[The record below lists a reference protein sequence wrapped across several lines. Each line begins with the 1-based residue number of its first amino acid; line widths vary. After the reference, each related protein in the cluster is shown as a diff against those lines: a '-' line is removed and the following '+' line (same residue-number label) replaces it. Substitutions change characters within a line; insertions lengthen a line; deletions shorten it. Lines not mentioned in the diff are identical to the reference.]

1 MRRVSPELGWQ
12 GLGWAGVIALALL
25 AGHLRAPRPPAG
37 TRLLLLGPVAPLVAQ
52 VQWLRFQAS
61 LERGEGERALEL
73 AESALGLDPRAN
85 AGWER
90 LAAHLVFDR
99 ASPEREPDLARRR
112 SFVAAGL
119 AVLTR
124 GAELAE
130 QPGELELLA
139 GLALLSR
146 AEVDPALRP
155 GGARELRS
163 EAAARIERAAALGST
178 QAAEL
183 LPHAR
188 ARAAE

>member
-1 MRRVSPELGWQ
+1 MTRASTA
-12 GLGWAGVIALALL
+12 LGWAGVLVLALV
-25 AGHLRAPRPPAG
+25 AGHLRAPRPATG
-37 TRLLLLGPVAPLVAQ
+37 TPLLLLGPIAPLVAQ

-73 AESALGLDPRAN
+73 AESALALDPRAN

-90 LAAHLVFDR
+90 LAAHLLFDR
-99 ASPEREPDLARRR
+99 ASPEREPDPARRR

-119 AVLTR
+119 AVVTR

-130 QPGELELLA
+130 RPGELALLA
-139 GLALLSR
+139 GLALLSK
-146 AEVDPALRP
+146 AEVDPELRP
-155 GGARELRS
+155 GGARELRE
-163 EAAARIERAAALGST
+163 EAATWVERAAALGST

-183 LPHAR
+183 RPHVR